1 MNFYIW
7 LRKRELQ
14 LVSETICVNI
24 LQENI
29 GLELKST
36 VDIIVDSPKIL
47 PVPKPIP
54 HRAKLTANIRSVAT
68 VLRIWTPNFSY
79 VEKRILPY
87 LDRKN
92 YNPKKSLDE
101 RD

>member
-1 MNFYIW
+1 M
-7 LRKRELQ
+7 RRRELQ

-29 GLELKST
+29 GLELRTT

-54 HRAKLTANIRSVAT
+54 HRAKLTANIRSVSM
-68 VLRIWTPNFSY
+68 VLRIWRPNFSF
-79 VEKRILPY
+79 VAKRILPY

-92 YNPKKSLDE
+92 YNPKRLDE
-101 RD
+101 RE